1 MKKIVLFCLLISIVH
16 SQTMAQ
22 TKAKPN
28 ILFIAVDDLK
38 PILGAYGNKFIK
50 TPNIDRLAQ
59 MGTTFLN
66 NYCQQAVC
74 GPTRASLLTGMR
86 PDMTKIWDLKTQIR
100 DVSPD
105 IVTLPQH
112 LITQGYSTQGIGK
125 VFDPRNVDNNLDKVS
140 WSIPYHKT
148 DKKYYVPEL
157 GEPAEGRYQ
166 MKETKLAAEKVI
178 NEALAK
184 GMTKAEA
191 NAEATAK
198 VRPTTENID
207 VPDNAYTDGANILQ
221 AKDILAQ
228 LSQKNEPFFF
238 AVGIA
243 KPNLPVVEPK
253 KYWDLYKREDIVLEP
268 FQETNKNPIDVAYH
282 NAGELRAYTDMPV
295 DIAATPQKE
304 FGLSVSIDK
313 QKELLHGYYA
323 AISYT
328 DALVGKLL
336 NTLDS
341 LGLTKNTIVVLW
353 GDHGWHLGDHNL
365 WCKHSNFEQATR
377 APLLISAPG
386 YASNQTKSFSEHV
399 DIFPTLCDLAGVAI
413 PTQLQGKSL
422 KPVMENPLA
431 KVKEYSISQ
440 YPRSGVD
447 EENERLGYAPANI
460 MGYSI
465 RNSQY
470 RYTIWMKNN
479 FRSTKPFK
487 AESLIGDELYDY
499 NADPLEKVNVA
510 KDPKY
515 DAVTKKLKA
524 EMLAYFATQ
533 VTTQGATQA
542 AAQEKT
548 QVKTK

>member
-1 MKKIVLFCLLISIVH
+1 MKKIFIFCLLIVLIQSH
-16 SQTMAQ
+16 TLAQ
-22 TKAKPN
+22 TKSKPN

-38 PILGAYGNKFIK
+38 PILGAYGNTFIK
-50 TPNIDRLAQ
+50 TPNIDRLAK

-105 IVTLPQH
+105 IVTMPQY

-125 VFDPRNVDNNLDKVS
+125 VFDVRNVDENIDKVS
-140 WSIPYHKT
+140 WSVPYYKT

-166 MKETKLAAEKVI
+166 QKDTKLAAEKVI
-178 NEALAK
+178 KEALAK

-191 NAEATAK
+191 NNEATAK
-198 VRPTTENID
+198 VRPSTECID
-207 VPDNAYTDGANILQ
+207 VPDNAYNDGANILE
-221 AKDILAQ
+221 ANDILAQ
-228 LSQKNEPFFF
+228 LSKKKEPFFF

-243 KPNLPVVEPK
+243 KPHLPFVAPK

-268 FQETNKNPIDVAYH
+268 FQDIIKNPIDVAYH
-282 NAGELRAYTDMPV
+282 NAGELRAYTDIPAV
-295 DIAATPQKE
+295 IASTPQKD
-304 FGLSVSIDK
+304 FGLTLSTDK

-328 DALVGKLL
+328 DALIGKLL

-341 LGLTKNTIVVLW
+341 LGLTKNTIIVMW

-365 WCKHSNFEQATR
+365 WCKHSNFEQATH
-377 APLLISAPG
+377 APLIISAPG
-386 YASNQTKSFSEHV
+386 YASNKTKSFSEHL
-399 DIFPTLCDLAGVAI
+399 DIFPTLCDLAGIAI

-422 KPVMENPLA
+422 KPLMKNPLA
-431 KVKEYSISQ
+431 SVKEYSISQ

-447 EENERLGYAPANI
+447 EENDRLGYGPANV

-465 RNSQY
+465 RNSQF
-470 RYTIWMKNN
+470 RYTIWMKNG
-479 FRSTKPFK
+479 FRTTQPYKK
-487 AESLIGDELYDY
+487 ESEIGDELYDY
-499 NADPLEKVNVA
+499 KADPLEKVNVA
-510 KDPKY
+510 KDIKY
-515 DAVTKKLKA
+515 NAVAKKLKA
-524 EMLAYFATQ
+524 QMLAYFASQ
-533 VTTQGATQA
+533 VN
-542 AAQEKT
+542 K
-548 QVKTK
+548 K

>member
-1 MKKIVLFCLLISIVH
+1 MKKTFILSFAFLFMQGHVI
-16 SQTMAQ
+16 AQ
-22 TKAKPN
+22 SNTKPN

-38 PILGAYGNKFIK
+38 PILGAYGNTFIK
-50 TPNIDRLAQ
+50 TPNIDRLSK
-59 MGTTFLN
+59 MGTTFLS

-86 PDMTKIWDLKTQIR
+86 PDITKIWDLKTQLR

-105 IVTLPQH
+105 IVTLPQY

-125 VFDPRNVDNNLDKVS
+125 VFDTRNVDENIDKVS
-140 WSIPYHKT
+140 WSVPYYKT

-166 MKETKLAAEKVI
+166 LKETKLQAEKI
-178 NEALAK
+178 IRDALAN

-191 NAEATAK
+191 NNEATLK
-198 VRPTTENID
+198 VRPTTECID
-207 VPDNAYTDGANILQ
+207 VPDNAYNDGANILE

-228 LSQKNEPFFF
+228 LSKKNEPFFF

-243 KPNLPVVEPK
+243 KPHLPFVAPK
-253 KYWDLYKREDIVLEP
+253 KYWDLYKREDIILEP
-268 FQETNKNPIDVAYH
+268 FQDKIQNPIEVAYH
-282 NAGELRAYTDMPV
+282 NAGELRAYTDIPAV
-295 DIAATPQKE
+295 IASTPQKD
-304 FGLSVSIDK
+304 FGLTLSVDK

-341 LGLTKNTIVVLW
+341 LGLTKNTIIVLW

-365 WCKHSNFEQATR
+365 WCKHSNFEQATHS
-377 APLLISAPG
+377 PLIISAPG
-386 YASNQTKSFSEHV
+386 LSANKTNSFSEHL

-413 PTQLQGKSL
+413 PSQLQGKSL
-422 KPVMENPLA
+422 KPIMKNPTA
-431 KVKEYSISQ
+431 SVKEYSISQ

-447 EENERLGYAPANI
+447 EENDRLGYAPANV

-465 RNSQY
+465 RNRQF
-470 RYTIWMKNN
+470 RYTIWMKNS
-479 FRSTKPFK
+479 FRTTQAFK
-487 AESLIGDELYDY
+487 AESVIGDELYDY
-499 NADPLEKVNVA
+499 NADPLEKINVA
-510 KDPKY
+510 KDKNY
-515 DAVTKKLKA
+515 EATTKLLKA
-524 EMLAYFATQ
+524 KMLAYFASQ
-533 VTTQGATQA
+533 VI
-542 AAQEKT
+542 K
-548 QVKTK
+548 K